1 MGVKVSFWK
10 IFGFLSF
17 IGVWSEESLSPDED
31 GKVRITIEELGKL
44 AEGICG
50 VFGWT
55 AEVVIPEDTNTTIED
70 PA

>member
-17 IGVWSEESLSPDED
+17 VGVWAEESLKPDED
-31 GKVRITIEELGKL
+31 GKVRITIEELAAL
-44 AEGICG
+44 AKGICD

-55 AEVVIPEDTNTTIED
+55 AQIVIPEDTGTLLED
-70 PA
+70 PE

>member
-17 IGVWSEESLSPDED
+17 IGTWADESLSPDDD
-31 GKVRITIEELGKL
+31 GKVRITIEELSKL

-50 VFGWT
+50 VFDWK
-55 AEVVIPEDTNTTIED
+55 AEIIMPENTDTTVVN
-70 PA
+70 